1 MRGPYSES
9 FPTRLGKTYVHFM
22 DKYYKMLC
30 YRPKTVLLLLHNIT
44 MINIRAGTFGK
55 FREISGNFKISENSG
70 KCRDIFSG
78 KIPGNFPRDFP
89 AFSGDETHVTAL
101 ILSFKKLKIEEISG
115 NFGRKFP
122 GNSGKFSPK
131 NVGKFSPN
139 FSVFFGW
146 KRMLQ
151 P

>member
-1 MRGPYSES
+1 L
-9 FPTRLGKTYVHFM
+9 FFK
-22 DKYYKMLC
+22 
-30 YRPKTVLLLLHNIT
+30 N
-44 MINIRAGTFGK
+44 INIY
-55 FREISGNFKISENSG
+55 EISGNFGGKFRENVRKFLRRKISGEN
-70 KCRDIFSG
+70 F
-78 KIPGNFPRDFP
+78 PGNFPPDFP
-89 AFSGDETHVTAL
+89 GFSGDETHVTAL

-139 FSVFFGW
+139 FSSFFGL